1 MKKVIVAAAL
11 SVGFT
16 AVSHANDNA
25 PVALTDT
32 EMDQIVAAGGGPGHQ
47 AAAIADLEPGEVAT
61 LMPAH
66 VVGEQ
71 PGEAHQSGA
80 SSLKSGVTEFAPS
93 HVRKNP

>member
-1 MKKVIVAAAL
+1 MKKVLIAAAL

-16 AVSHANDNA
+16 AVSQANDNA
-25 PVALTDT
+25 PVALADA

-47 AAAIADLEPGEVAT
+47 AGAADLEPGEVAT
-61 LMPAH
+61 IMPAH

-80 SSLKSGVTEFAPS
+80 SSLKSDVTLWVPD
-93 HVRKNP
+93 HVRRN